1 MDSNVDSDKNT
12 FLEEKKG
19 YHKEASLEYKKAYNN
34 TQNPTYM
41 DSSNYH
47 SEKSNEDLSWVILLN

>member
-41 DSSNYH
+41 DSSIYH
-47 SEKSNEDLSWVILLN
+47 SEKSNEDLS

>member
-47 SEKSNEDLSWVILLN
+47 SEKSNEDLS